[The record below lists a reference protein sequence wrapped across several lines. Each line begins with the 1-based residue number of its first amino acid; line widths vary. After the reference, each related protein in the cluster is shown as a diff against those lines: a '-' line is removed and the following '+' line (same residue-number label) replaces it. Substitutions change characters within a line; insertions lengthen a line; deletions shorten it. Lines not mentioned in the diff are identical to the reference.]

1 MTLHF
6 CYLDSIPEKRKN
18 IFTVSA
24 VVNEF
29 QKMEKKDV
37 FQLNA
42 SALLHATNDNTFG
55 EYKIPNTATG
65 IIDSYQVMS
74 MQ

>member
-1 MTLHF
+1 M
-6 CYLDSIPEKRKN
+6 
-18 IFTVSA
+18 
-24 VVNEF
+24 VNEF
-29 QKMEKKDV
+29 EKMKKKDI

-55 EYKIPNTATG
+55 EYNIPNTATG

-74 MQ
+74 MNRQVVTEIVRQLICSRIRL

>member
-1 MTLHF
+1 M
-6 CYLDSIPEKRKN
+6 
-18 IFTVSA
+18 
-24 VVNEF
+24 VNEF
-29 QKMEKKDV
+29 EKMEKKDI
-37 FQLNA
+37 FQLSA
-42 SALLHATNDNTFG
+42 SALLHSTNDNTFG

>member
-1 MTLHF
+1 M
-6 CYLDSIPEKRKN
+6 
-18 IFTVSA
+18 
-24 VVNEF
+24 NEF

-74 MQ
+74 MQWQVFNDIVRQLIFSYTRL

>member
-1 MTLHF
+1 M
-6 CYLDSIPEKRKN
+6 
-18 IFTVSA
+18 
-24 VVNEF
+24 VNEF
-29 QKMEKKDV
+29 EKMEKKDI

-65 IIDSYQVMS
+65 IIDSYQIMS
-74 MQ
+74 MKW

>member
-1 MTLHF
+1 M
-6 CYLDSIPEKRKN
+6 
-18 IFTVSA
+18 
-24 VVNEF
+24 NEF
-29 QKMEKKDV
+29 QKMQKKDV

-74 MQ
+74 MQWQVF

>member
-1 MTLHF
+1 M
-6 CYLDSIPEKRKN
+6 
-18 IFTVSA
+18 
-24 VVNEF
+24 NEL

-74 MQ
+74 MQWQVFDGNEIGCQLIFSRIRL

>member
-1 MTLHF
+1 M
-6 CYLDSIPEKRKN
+6 
-18 IFTVSA
+18 
-24 VVNEF
+24 NEF
-29 QKMEKKDV
+29 QKMQKKDV

-74 MQ
+74 MQWQVFDPTVMISFAI

>member
-1 MTLHF
+1 M
-6 CYLDSIPEKRKN
+6 D
-18 IFTVSA
+18 
-24 VVNEF
+24 
-29 QKMEKKDV
+29 KKDV

-42 SALLHATNDNTFG
+42 SALLHSTNDNTFG

-74 MQ
+74 MKWQVFEIFDPMVMISLAS

>member
-1 MTLHF
+1 M
-6 CYLDSIPEKRKN
+6 
-18 IFTVSA
+18 
-24 VVNEF
+24 VNEF

-55 EYKIPNTATG
+55 EYKIPNTSTG
-65 IIDSYQVMS
+65 IIDSYQVMKMKLMILFAS
-74 MQ
+74 